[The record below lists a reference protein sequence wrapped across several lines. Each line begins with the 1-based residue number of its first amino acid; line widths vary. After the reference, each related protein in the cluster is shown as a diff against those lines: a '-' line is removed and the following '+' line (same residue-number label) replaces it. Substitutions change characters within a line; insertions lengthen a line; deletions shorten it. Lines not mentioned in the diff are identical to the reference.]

1 MKHLIGDGYLD
12 NRAVCSTSPP
22 NLLSNLER
30 RSQPQAGEGG
40 VKLSN
45 ITLSVISCRLI
56 RRLITGFLLSL
67 MLPLAACNT
76 LDAPTL
82 TPTHGLTGPTIAPSP
97 QIFTGPPTE
106 GIPSQA
112 GSIGQSDPTAAALPN
127 QGALPPNAL
136 DAPEFGH
143 QLIEV
148 IAQDGSL
155 LSGELYQRAE
165 TRQPG
170 ILLLGLSAGAWGDF
184 PAQLNAAG
192 FTVLVMALR
201 EDGDE
206 TDVEVMIDAL
216 VSGTA
221 DPAHIA
227 AIGAGEGA
235 DLVLRGCAVNS
246 ACDTVILLS
255 PLDAPELLN
264 ALAQF
269 NPRPMMLAASEED
282 QESFATAQALNDAA
296 TGDKL
301 FQPLVSAGHGT
312 ALLNNRPDLV
322 DLMIDWL
329 RRQLA

>member
-1 MKHLIGDGYLD
+1 
-12 NRAVCSTSPP
+12 
-22 NLLSNLER
+22 LSNFHWGLC
-30 RSQPQAGEGG
+30 
-40 VKLSN
+40 N
-45 ITLSVISCRLI
+45 ILTRFV
-56 RRLITGFLLSL
+56 LL
-67 MLPLAACNT
+67 LALVLTACDT
-76 LDAPTL
+76 SEAMPTL
-82 TPTHGLTGPTIAPSP
+82 PSTAGLSGPTIAPSP

-106 GIPSQA
+106 GVPVLA

-136 DAPEFGH
+136 NAAESGDRR
-143 QLIEV
+143 IEV
-148 IAQDGSL
+148 IAQDGTL
-155 LSGELYQRAE
+155 LSGELYQQGT

-192 FTVLVMALR
+192 FTVLVMAR
-201 EDGDE
+201 RDAGGES
-206 TDVEVMIDAL
+206 DVEVMIDAL

-221 DPAHIA
+221 DPARIA

-235 DLVLRGCAVNS
+235 DLVLRGCAMNA

-255 PLDAPELLN
+255 PLDAPVLLD
-264 ALAQF
+264 ALARF
-269 NPRPMMLAASEED
+269 NPRPLMLAASEED
-282 QESFATAQALNDAA
+282 QDSFATAQALNEAA

-312 ALLNNRPDLV
+312 ALLNNRPDLA

-329 RRQLA
+329 RRQLV